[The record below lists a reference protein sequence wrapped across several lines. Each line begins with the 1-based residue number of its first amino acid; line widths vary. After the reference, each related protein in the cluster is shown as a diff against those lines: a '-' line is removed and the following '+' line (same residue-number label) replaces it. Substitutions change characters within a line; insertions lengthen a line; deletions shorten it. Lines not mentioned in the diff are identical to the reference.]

1 MLDHRWTSFV
11 DGGPKLGH
19 YMLFAEKLG
28 HDRRSANYFTVRVAN
43 IILMLVTDVNWFTVS
58 SSRESILTLEWSQ
71 PPMMTRQHRSV
82 QKLNTCC
89 TAVST
94 FHHLGCP
101 FLTPCNTFN
110 DWHNQDQLRPVI
122 LCCVTWKPRVCYGS
136 RAIPRQ
142 GFSHGLLFSIVS
154 DRYTPRHL
162 AL

>member
-71 PPMMTRQHRSV
+71 PPMMTRQHRSA
-82 QKLNTCC
+82 QKLATCC
-89 TAVST
+89 TTVST
-94 FHHLGCP
+94 FHHCWADRFWLYAISLMTDIIRINFARSFSAVLQESLASVRDPGLSP
-101 FLTPCNTFN
+101 VRDSHTTFCSQSSPT
-110 DWHNQDQLRPVI
+110 DIRRDI
-122 LCCVTWKPRVCYGS
+122 
-136 RAIPRQ
+136 
-142 GFSHGLLFSIVS
+142 
-154 DRYTPRHL
+154 
-162 AL
+162 